1 MSKRD
6 CDAVS
11 AAQRSELA
19 SERTPAGRVS
29 RPAVSECMSVS
40 EKS

>member
-1 MSKRD
+1 MSTRD
-6 CDAVS
+6 LDAVS

-29 RPAVSECMSVS
+29 RPAVSERMSAS
-40 EKS
+40 EKT